1 MFYVILSVFDV
12 LLLINSGSC
21 FKMQP
26 RIVNGSPSE
35 LGQFPYF
42 ALLEI
47 KVKFRPQERKTCGG
61 SLLNEEFVLTAAHC
75 LQDAT
80 KVLVHLGSL
89 RKDEYEEGR
98 HVFLA
103 RRKHLY
109 IHPNWNTRNLFCD
122 IALIKLSRPAIY
134 SHLIQPIKLPSV
146 CDLPSGTELMTEMDI
161 MQLMAI

>member
-1 MFYVILSVFDV
+1 MLYGILSVFGV

-42 ALLEI
+42 ALMEI

-61 SLLNEEFVLTAAHC
+61 SLLNEEFLLTAAHC

-98 HVFLA
+98 HVF
-103 RRKHLY
+103 
-109 IHPNWNTRNLFCD
+109 FCTS
-122 IALIKLSRPAIY
+122 KTSIY
-134 SHLIQPIKLPSV
+134 SS
-146 CDLPSGTELMTEMDI
+146 
-161 MQLMAI
+161 QLEYTKSFL